1 MFNPSIDG
9 YIRMPKVRSES
20 WGAGSLPNPLS
31 PASDGPFSGPCASQA
46 CDHCRLPC
54 PTNGEAYSEIA
65 HLFPSYPKGLRQSC
79 AWENSEAWAAHH
91 YRRRVGTWE
100 LPVPV
105 QTSLGF
111 QLRERCGCFP

>member
-1 MFNPSIDG
+1 MRKFLVPREAERFLRWAKKIA
-9 YIRMPKVRSES
+9 I
-20 WGAGSLPNPLS
+20 
-31 PASDGPFSGPCASQA
+31 SDGPFSGPCASRA
-46 CDHCRLPC
+46 CGHWRQPC
-54 PTNGEAYSEIA
+54 PTDGEAYSEIA

-111 QLRERCGCFP
+111 QLRERCGCFPRER